1 MSVTVYASGD
11 PYSPGF
17 SPQIFTALS
26 TQVAQPN
33 FSYTIVA
40 TDVLTSETQTFQ
52 LPPRPDDY
60 CVFDARIFSEI
71 RLTNYL
77 PKNEYGWKQADGVRK
92 IRVNIGETYGTNP
105 AYASGMDL
113 DYIVWNAILD
123 WKEYPNYNRNDY
135 VYNNLLP
142 NIVYLNRST
151 EEDTYEDRSNY
162 LYALTSQAGDIEY
175 LLIQTYDAAG
185 VQIGTST
192 IPNPYVALTDYEDKY
207 LCIDIGHKGL
217 TNITAGEVTGAYP
230 ILTDDIAYYKVYD
243 VYDNGMVLFPTLLKT
258 IYIKCEPRFDVYTL
272 HYLDK
277 GGNGQTL
284 HFSKKSVSTLNKQQT
299 TYSKL
304 PFQMSG
310 TDYAYSPSAK
320 VKKVLSSDRTNQ
332 ITLTTD
338 WLTDD
343 QVDYYQGI
351 LDSPEIYLDLGSATD
366 YLQVLVVSNSY
377 VLNKRYNERLYTLE
391 LQIEYA
397 HSNTRQNG

>member
-1 MSVTVYASGD
+1 MSVTPYSSGD

-17 SPQIFTALS
+17 SPQIFTAIS
-26 TQVAQPN
+26 NQVAQPN
-33 FSYTIVA
+33 FSYTIKC
-40 TDVLTSETQTFQ
+40 TDLPSSETQTF
-52 LPPRPDDY
+52 PTAPRPDSY
-60 CVFDARIFSEI
+60 AVFDARIFSEI
-71 RLTNYL
+71 RLNNYL
-77 PKNEYGWKQADGVRK
+77 PKNVYGWQQADGIRK
-92 IRVNIGETYGTNP
+92 IRVNIGETYGTTP
-105 AYASGMDL
+105 GYASGADQ

-135 VYNNLLP
+135 VYNNLTA
-142 NIVYLNRST
+142 NVVYLNRST
-151 EEDTYEDRSNY
+151 EEDTYPDRSNY
-162 LYALTSQAGDIEY
+162 LYALTSQVGDIEY
-175 LLIQTYDAAG
+175 ILIERYRADGTI
-185 VQIGTST
+185 IGNSL
-192 IPNPYVALTDYEDKY
+192 IDNPYVALTDYEDKY
-207 LCIDIGHKGL
+207 LCIDVGHKGL
-217 TNITAGEVTGAYP
+217 SQIGSHLVTGDYP
-230 ILTDDIAYYKVYD
+230 IITDEVAYYKIYD
-243 VYDNGMVLFPTLLKT
+243 VYDNGFDLITTLLKT
-258 IYIKCEPRFDVYTL
+258 IYIKCEHRFDIFTL

-277 GGNGQTL
+277 GGNFQSL

-310 TDYAYSPSAK
+310 TDYTYSPSAK

-351 LDSPEIYLDLGSATD
+351 IDSPEIYLDLGSDTD

-377 VLNKRYNERLYTLE
+377 VLNKRYNERLFTLE